1 MLSAEAEPS
10 IDRLRIIRRLLPIT
24 IEISPILYNNCSYRY
39 SAFLAKTWVINL
51 SIVFLIDLIVMTDI
65 VADTSEAIPETTFE
79 IVR

>member
-10 IDRLRIIRRLLPIT
+10 IDRLRNIRRLLPIT
-24 IEISPILYNNCSYRY
+24 IEISPILYNNYSYRY
-39 SAFLAKTWVINL
+39 SAFLAKAWVINL

-65 VADTSEAIPETTFE
+65 VEDTSEAIPETTFE